1 MTLPSLSAYIADAS
15 QSEKV
20 LIWTLILTSGG
31 SLVTAIIGLI
41 KGQMDRVQ
49 TRKDKQADAEA
60 AASLREQDRL
70 DARAKAELLLFEG
83 ARREQRLAAKID
95 ENTAVSQRA
104 FETANG
110 HNEKIKAAVETVAE
124 VAKVIAETS
133 PKEVHIT
140 VDSKP

>member
-1 MTLPSLSAYIADAS
+1 MTLPSLSAFVADAS

-20 LIWTLILTSGG
+20 LIWTLILTSAG